1 ASSPPSVSIFFSSYS
16 ELTAAPKGMSDGGNM
31 AQAGTGAACGGMLC
45 SVTLPCRWRDQSDAS
60 SGAEGKRCVS
70 GAG

>member
-1 ASSPPSVSIFFSSYS
+1 MPPLGIDLFLLYS

>member
-1 ASSPPSVSIFFSSYS
+1 MPPLGIDLFLLYS

-31 AQAGTGAACGGMLC
+31 AQAGTGAACGGMLY
-45 SVTLPCRWRDQSDAS
+45 SVTLPCRWRDQSDTS